1 MLLTSL
7 LPCVCLAFFF
17 FLMDLQ
23 HLFFFF
29 FKETLLSY
37 SEPQLILLHGALSTQ
52 KQGFVFV
59 FVEHHEITGGLFPQL
74 ALFNLYC
81 SSALLHISWGC
92 PLNLVQS
99 ENSMSEHS
107 AVSRKI
113 LKHNRSQRRTQWE
126 AALRALLNS

>member
-17 FLMDLQ
+17 NGSPTS
-23 HLFFFF
+23 FFFF